1 MGNTASVQSS
11 LTSSFSSLTNSKKII
26 NDAKDYETDSL
37 KLAFLVTRKI
47 FPLILISFQLFLY
60 ISSLNIITSYQ
71 IFLNFYSE
79 KFNYYYE
86 MLTLTN
92 YLSLGDFFLNHNLL
106 NSDNKTQGPLMN
118 YSDSLKAF
126 KINDV
131 ENYNTYKNFSHYVED
146 HYIAFVDLKREYDS
160 FEWLQQNELFKIVEA
175 SLKIDFTTTF
185 NDHVQIDQ
193 INLKTGLNNIINMI
207 NLFIKRGEFSI
218 VHDILTNLYKSI
230 IPRTNRL
237 LKTTLSD
244 LIDHIQ
250 SDQKTFTLVFTI
262 SIICIFTSGSLN
274 YYTYI
279 KIKDLAEKT
288 FVLIKDIP
296 VKTIN
301 FYLRSLD
308 DFARHNDNNQGEI
321 QKEETGNNNN
331 TSQQSGKKS
340 KSNKKNKFYIK
351 KLNLIRFFFLKLV
364 FLMISLCIFFCLNY
378 FMMMNYMNNQQT
390 FLEISNF
397 LFVIIYNNTLIK
409 IQMNEVLKKTYKSQV
424 FDNLEFY
431 YPYDNYQLDQEF
443 FIKGAD
449 KKNDVLNDFF
459 NTYLINNFC
468 DTVKQY
474 NVTNSAYCKNQDLY
488 GNQHNFGLQAL
499 IENYNQY
506 YQSLLINTKF
516 INNTEILF
524 YSEDYKQFCFY
535 YYNFIEDQIRLPIKI
550 IADTYISSGSEAYA
564 NNHLIFSFFIISLF
578 IILSYFT
585 NYFLTKMKNVLND
598 CKDFIVHLP
607 NNFFTET
614 SSLKRF
620 LFDMANEI
628 KMQSNV

>member
-60 ISSLNIITSYQ
+60 VSSLNIINDYQ

-92 YLSLGDFFLNHNLL
+92 YLSLGDFFLNKNLI
-106 NSDNKTQGPLMN
+106 NSTQGIQGPLVN
-118 YSDSLKAF
+118 YSDYIKAF
-126 KINDV
+126 KINEI
-131 ENYNTYKNFSHYVED
+131 ENYHSYLEYAHHVEEHYNL
-146 HYIAFVDLKREYDS
+146 FVNLKREYDS
-160 FEWLQQNELFKIVEA
+160 FEWLQQNELFKIDEA
-175 SLKIDFTTTF
+175 SLKIEFTTTF
-185 NDHVQIDQ
+185 NDHIQVDH

-207 NLFIKRGEFSI
+207 NLFLKRGDYSI

-230 IPRTNRL
+230 IPKTNRL

-308 DFARHNDNNQGEI
+308 DFSRHNDTNQGEI
-321 QKEETGNNNN
+321 QKEETGNNN
-331 TSQQSGKKS
+331 SQQGVSGKKS
-340 KSNKKNKFYIK
+340 KSSKKNKFYIK
-351 KLNLIRFFFLKLV
+351 KLNLIRFFFVKLV

-397 LFVIIYNNTLIK
+397 LFVIIYNNTLTK
-409 IQMNEVLKKTYKSQV
+409 IQMNEVLKKNYKEQV
-424 FDNLEFY
+424 FDNQEFY
-431 YPYDNYQLDQEF
+431 YPYDNYHLDQEF
-443 FIKGAD
+443 YIKGAD
-449 KKNDVLNDFF
+449 KKNDALNDFF
-459 NTYLINNFC
+459 NKFLINNFC
-468 DTVKQY
+468 ETVRNY
-474 NVTNSAYCKNQDLY
+474 NVTNSAYCLDPVSY
-488 GNQHNFGLQAL
+488 GNQYNFGLQAL

-506 YQSLLINTKF
+506 YQSLLINTMF
-516 INNTEILF
+516 INNSEILF

-535 YYNFIEDQIRLPIKI
+535 YYNFIEDQIELPIKI
-550 IADTYISSGSEAYA
+550 IADTYISSGSEAYS

-598 CKDFIVHLP
+598 CKDFVVHLP